1 MQNEDSWEV
10 VECIYGRHMGIWH
23 DEPAAAAARPLNPL
37 HTCHSA
43 SRLSQPQGTPARGR
57 KLASTLG
64 QRKVRPAFQPT
75 APGGAAPGPDAWVF
89 LGQEEQCSDHP
100 AALRS
105 SPRQLQARAK
115 LGAYADRQPV
125 RLLPPGSRVK
135 LVDVTSCPPT
145 YLPYGRAA
153 NGASKSL
160 PRGDCPLQFMP
171 RSPPEQSVVGAKRCK
186 PVSPS
191 CRHVSPLPD
200 CLPGQAHPL
209 THPPH

>member
-1 MQNEDSWEV
+1 
-10 VECIYGRHMGIWH
+10 MGIWL
-23 DEPAAAAARPLNPL
+23 DEAAARPLNPI

-43 SRLSQPQGTPARGR
+43 SQLSQQPQGKPARGR
-57 KLASTLG
+57 SLRALWVNERSIRLSNQQPLEERPLALMHGSFWG
-64 QRKVRPAFQPT
+64 RRR
-75 APGGAAPGPDAWVF
+75 
-89 LGQEEQCSDHP
+89 QETP
-100 AALRS
+100 PRS
-105 SPRQLQARAK
+105 RASWQLQARAK
-115 LGAYADRQPV
+115 LAAYADRQPV
-125 RLLPPGSRVK
+125 RLLPVPGSRVK
-135 LVDVTSCPPT
+135 LVDVTSCPPPT